1 MNFDVQC
8 FESKALGEK
17 YYQATHSSGLTVL
30 VYPKKL
36 STSYAMF
43 STKYGSLERTFRR
56 DGEEFVTVPDG
67 VAHFLEH
74 KLFEEP
80 DGSDVFA
87 KFASLGASANA
98 FTSHEMTSYLFSTTD
113 YLDECLAIWL
123 DFVTPPHFT
132 KENVQKEQGII
143 GQEIG
148 MCDDNPGNRLY
159 YSLLEGLYQKHNVRV
174 NIAGTVKTIAEITP
188 ELLYRCYETFYHPS
202 NMLLTVCGDTT
213 LNAVMDTVSRVLPA
227 KVALISVDR
236 SYPAENEALCR
247 PYTEFSM
254 EVATPL
260 FACGVKDLAVFAS
273 PVEKAKHAVLAEML
287 GKCFFS
293 RSAEFYN
300 ELYDNGLIVKDID
313 YSYEAMNACA
323 YLMIAGESERP
334 LDAYH
339 RIENLLKNIH
349 QNIPSM
355 ETFSRIKRVMY
366 ANYIRSFDST
376 EEIAGALTDH
386 FFHGMELFSF
396 GDIIS
401 SVCYEDFTH
410 FCKTF
415 FAHKKFSLSVITPVN
430 NKRREDGNA

>member
-1 MNFDVQC
+1 MISNVQC
-8 FESKALGEK
+8 FESEALGEK
-17 YYQATHSSGLTVL
+17 YYQMTHPSGLTVL

-36 STSYAMF
+36 STAYVMF
-43 STKYGSLERTFRR
+43 STKYGALERTFRR
-56 DGEEFVTVPDG
+56 EGEDFLTVPDG

-74 KLFEEP
+74 KLFEEE
-80 DGSDVFA
+80 DGGDVFA
-87 KFASLGASANA
+87 KFAALGASANA

-113 YLDECLAIWL
+113 SLDECLAILL
-123 DFVTPPHFT
+123 DFVTHPYFT

-202 NMLLTVCGDTT
+202 NMVLTVCGDTT
-213 LNAVMDTVSRVLPA
+213 VDAVIATVSRVLPDR
-227 KVALISVDR
+227 VAPISVER
-236 SYPAENEALCR
+236 SYPTEDEALCR

-260 FACGVKDLAVFAS
+260 FACGVKDLTVFAT
-273 PVEKAKHAVLAEML
+273 PAEKAKHGVLAEML

-293 RSAEFYN
+293 RSADFYN

-313 YSYEAMNACA
+313 YSYEAMNACS

-334 LDAYH
+334 HEVYQK
-339 RIENLLKNIH
+339 IEHLLKNIH
-349 QNIPSM
+349 ENVPSE
-355 ETFSRIKRVMY
+355 ETFLRIKRVMY

-376 EEIAGALTDH
+376 EDIAGALTDH
-386 FFHGMELFSF
+386 FVHGTELYSF
-396 GDIIS
+396 GDIIA
-401 SVCYEDFTH
+401 SVNYKDFTC

-415 FAHKKFSLSVITPVN
+415 FADKQFALSVITPIDR
-430 NKRREDGNA
+430 KRKGEDHA